1 MNAAYKKLNIE
12 KESITQKEKFM
23 NNKLLVRLSN
33 IIGIV
38 SIILLVYWVFIFI
51 SITVFGLKVFRE
63 NMTETFYLS
72 IFGIL
77 ALMFGSLII
86 NVMFNLTRIAEKHNQ
101 DNTNSTKTFK
111 KLWLIFGFSFPIIF
125 GLLFGGD
132 YLTSKKKEQML
143 IASAKSI
150 IESNIEKSDKLLNYN
165 FNKEWI
171 KETKDILDIYSK
183 TDTHFPHV
191 EVIVVDDIDNSQVF
205 LSFRTYYYYEEI
217 EVKIVTD
224 SVQLQKQPQK
234 KSYIRQ
240 TTQVERDYLNKVFFE
255 NYSVVRFS
263 ARQGRYELF
272 YPYSKNGKKIVLYFS
287 DYQRY
292 GKIGS

>member
-1 MNAAYKKLNIE
+1 
-12 KESITQKEKFM
+12 M
-23 NNKLLVRLSN
+23 NNKSLVKLSN
-33 IIGIV
+33 IIGVV

-51 SITVFGLKVFRE
+51 SIEVFGLKVFRE

-72 IFGIL
+72 VLGII

-101 DNTNSTKTFK
+101 DNANATKTFK
-111 KLWLIFGFSFPIIF
+111 KLWLIFGISFPIIF
-125 GLLFGGD
+125 GLLFCGD
-132 YLTSKKKEQML
+132 YLTSKKKEKML

-150 IESNIEKSDKLLNYN
+150 IESNTEKSYKLLYYN
-165 FNKEWI
+165 FDKKWI
-171 KETKDILDIYSK
+171 NETKDILDIYSK
-183 TDTHFPHV
+183 TDTHFPYV
-191 EVIVVDDIDNSQVF
+191 AVIVVDSIDNSQVF
-205 LSFRTYYYYEEI
+205 LSFRTYYSYEEI
-217 EVKIVTD
+217 EIVTD
-224 SVQLQKQPQK
+224 SIQLQKQPQK

-255 NYSVVRFS
+255 NYNGVRFS
-263 ARQGRYELF
+263 ARQGQYELF
-272 YPYSKNGKKIVLYFS
+272 YPYFKDDKKIVLYFS

>member
-1 MNAAYKKLNIE
+1 
-12 KESITQKEKFM
+12 M
-23 NNKLLVRLSN
+23 NNKLLVKLSN

-38 SIILLVYWVFIFI
+38 SIILLVYWVFIFM
-51 SITVFGLKVFRE
+51 SIEVFGLKVFRE

-72 IFGIL
+72 VLGIL

-101 DNTNSTKTFK
+101 DNVNSSKAFK
-111 KLWLIFGFSFPIIF
+111 KLWLIFGISFPIIF

-150 IESNIEKSDKLLNYN
+150 VESNTEKSDKLLDYH
-165 FNKEWI
+165 FDKKWI
-171 KETKDILDIYSK
+171 NETEDILDIYSK
-183 TDTHFPHV
+183 TDTHFPHIA
-191 EVIVVDDIDNSQVF
+191 VIVVDDIDNSQVF
-205 LSFRTYYYYEEI
+205 LSFRTYYSYKEI
-217 EVKIVTD
+217 EVEIVAD
-224 SVQLQKQPQK
+224 SIQLQKQPQK

-240 TTQVERDYLNKVFFE
+240 TTQIEREYLNKVFFE
-255 NYSVVRFS
+255 NYSEVRFS
-263 ARQGRYELF
+263 ARQGNYELF
-272 YPYSKNGKKIVLYFS
+272 YPYFKGGKKIVLYFS

>member
-1 MNAAYKKLNIE
+1 MSIE
-12 KESITQKEKFM
+12 
-23 NNKLLVRLSN
+23 
-33 IIGIV
+33 
-38 SIILLVYWVFIFI
+38 
-51 SITVFGLKVFRE
+51 VFGLKVFRE

-72 IFGIL
+72 VLGIL

-101 DNTNSTKTFK
+101 DNVNSTKVFK
-111 KLWLIFGFSFPIIF
+111 KLWLIFGISFPIIF

-165 FNKEWI
+165 FDKKWI
-171 KETKDILDIYSK
+171 NETKDILDIYSK
-183 TDTHFPHV
+183 TDTHFPYIS
-191 EVIVVDDIDNSQVF
+191 VIVVDSIDNSQVF
-205 LSFRTYYYYEEI
+205 LSFRTYYSYEEI
-217 EVKIVTD
+217 EVEIVTD
-224 SVQLQKQPQK
+224 SIQLQKQPQK

-240 TTQVERDYLNKVFFE
+240 TTQIEREYLNKVFFE
-255 NYSVVRFS
+255 NYDEIRFS
-263 ARQGRYELF
+263 ARQGNYELF
-272 YPYSKNGKKIVLYFS
+272 YPYSKDDKKIVLYFS

>member
-1 MNAAYKKLNIE
+1 
-12 KESITQKEKFM
+12 M
-23 NNKLLVRLSN
+23 NNKSLVKLSN

-51 SITVFGLKVFRE
+51 SIEVFGLKVFRE

-72 IFGIL
+72 VLGIL

-101 DNTNSTKTFK
+101 DNANSTKVFK
-111 KLWLIFGFSFPIIF
+111 KLWLVFGISFPIIF

-143 IASAKSI
+143 ITSAKSI
-150 IESNIEKSDKLLNYN
+150 IESNTEKSDKLLNYH
-165 FNKEWI
+165 FDKKWI
-171 KETKDILDIYSK
+171 NETKDILDIYSK
-183 TDTHFPHV
+183 TDTHFPYV
-191 EVIVVDDIDNSQVF
+191 AVIVVDDIDNSQVF
-205 LSFRTYYYYEEI
+205 LNFRTYYSYEEI
-217 EVKIVTD
+217 EVEIVTD
-224 SVQLQKQPQK
+224 TIQLQKQPQK

-240 TTQVERDYLNKVFFE
+240 TTQVEREYLNKVFFE
-255 NYSVVRFS
+255 NYSEVRFS
-263 ARQGRYELF
+263 ARQGKYELF
-272 YPYSKNGKKIVLYFS
+272 YPYLKNGKIIVLYFS

>member
-1 MNAAYKKLNIE
+1 
-12 KESITQKEKFM
+12 M
-23 NNKLLVRLSN
+23 NNKSLVKLSN

-51 SITVFGLKVFRE
+51 SIEVFGLKVFRE

-72 IFGIL
+72 VLGIL

-101 DNTNSTKTFK
+101 DNVNLSKNNYK
-111 KLWLIFGFSFPIIF
+111 KLWLIFGLSFPIIF
-125 GLLFGGD
+125 GLLAGGD
-132 YLTSKKKEQML
+132 YLTSKKKERML

-150 IESNIEKSDKLLNYN
+150 IESNTEKSDKLLDYN
-165 FNKEWI
+165 FDKKWI
-171 KETKDILDIYSK
+171 NETKDILDIYSK
-183 TDTHFPHV
+183 TDTHFPYV
-191 EVIVVDDIDNSQVF
+191 EVIVVDEIDNSQVF
-205 LSFRTYYYYEEI
+205 LSFRTYYSYEEI
-217 EVKIVTD
+217 EVEIVTD
-224 SVQLQKQPQK
+224 SIQRQKQPQK

-240 TTQVERDYLNKVFFE
+240 TTQIEREYLNKVFFE
-255 NYSVVRFS
+255 NCSDVRFS
-263 ARQGRYELF
+263 ARQGKYELF
-272 YPYSKNGKKIVLYFS
+272 YPYFKNGKKIVLYFS

>member
-1 MNAAYKKLNIE
+1 
-12 KESITQKEKFM
+12 M
-23 NNKLLVRLSN
+23 NNKSLVKLSN

-51 SITVFGLKVFRE
+51 SIEVFGLKVFRE

-72 IFGIL
+72 VLGIL

-101 DNTNSTKTFK
+101 DNANSTKVFK
-111 KLWLIFGFSFPIIF
+111 KLWLVFGISFPIIF

-143 IASAKSI
+143 ITSAKSI
-150 IESNIEKSDKLLNYN
+150 IESNTEKSDKLLNYH
-165 FNKEWI
+165 FDKKWI
-171 KETKDILDIYSK
+171 NETKDILAIYSK
-183 TDTHFPHV
+183 TDTHFPYV
-191 EVIVVDDIDNSQVF
+191 AVIVVDDIDNSQVF
-205 LSFRTYYYYEEI
+205 LNFRTYYSYEEI
-217 EVKIVTD
+217 EVEIVTD
-224 SVQLQKQPQK
+224 TIQLQKQPQK

-240 TTQVERDYLNKVFFE
+240 TTQVEREYLNKVFFE
-255 NYSVVRFS
+255 NYSEVRFS
-263 ARQGRYELF
+263 ARQGKYELF
-272 YPYSKNGKKIVLYFS
+272 YPYLKNGKIIVLYFS